1 MDIPPRCEFR
11 PPVVACHILDLS
23 PRILTAHKPPPQLA
37 TRFLQSTYYG
47 ITIRAGSPRPQPGQP
62 RFAEHYRR
70 IYILVVCAY
79 LLFTIYEAD
88 WELQRSGGDFYSV
101 LGVAPDAAVRDIKKR
116 YRQLSALMHPD
127 KKGSG
132 ALYDPEAYV
141 RVQVAHETLSDEARR
156 FAYDRLG
163 PDVLRW
169 RECTVP
175 RDYVMRGAR
184 DVLGYYGVGALAVYA
199 LPKLGYFQQGMYWR
213 WAALASLLVFELHTI
228 TRPSHPWFLSGVV
241 NPLLTRALNPV
252 FSFWAPALVH
262 PAYLPF
268 QAVALARKLSIT
280 LIIALNQVVP
290 YLTADTRGGR
300 VQLQRRGTEEARARQ
315 SLDELE
321 KMVHSVDENATRA
334 VKMELAPFA
343 GDPRLLDV
351 LRDKMRRWLVDNT
364 VRNEPMTRDALQR
377 TIARRRQDAPAGAQG
392 NGLRV
397 RRPLQATVEDET

>member
-1 MDIPPRCEFR
+1 MDLPPRCEFTR
-11 PPVVACHILDLS
+11 PLS
-23 PRILTAHKPPPQLA
+23 ATFSSTSPEEVLTAHASQLA
-37 TRFLQSTYYG
+37 TRFIQSTYYS
-47 ITIRAGSPRPQPGQP
+47 ITIRAGSPRPHLGQP

-101 LGVAPDAAVRDIKKR
+101 LGVAPDAGVRDIKKR
-116 YRQLSALMHPD
+116 YRQLSAVMHPD
-127 KKGSG
+127 KGG
-132 ALYDPEAYV
+132 ALYDAETYI
-141 RVQVAHETLSDEARR
+141 RVQTAHETLSDEVKR

-163 PDVLRW
+163 PEMLRW
-169 RECTVP
+169 RECTVA
-175 RDYVMRGAR
+175 RDFVMRGAK
-184 DVLGYYGVGALAVYA
+184 DVLGYYGVGALAIYA

-213 WAALASLLVFELHTI
+213 WVAFASLLVFELHTI
-228 TRPSHPWFLSGVV
+228 TRPSHPWFLTGLV

-252 FSFWAPALVH
+252 LSFWAPALVH

-280 LIIALNQVVP
+280 LTIALNQVVP

-343 GDPRLLDV
+343 GDQRLLDS

-392 NGLRV
+392 SGARA

>member
-1 MDIPPRCEFR
+1 MDLPPRCEFAR
-11 PPVVACHILDLS
+11 PLS
-23 PRILTAHKPPPQLA
+23 ATLSSTFQSTDRSYASQLA

-116 YRQLSALMHPD
+116 YRQLSAIMHPD
-127 KKGSG
+127 KGG
-132 ALYDPEAYV
+132 AYNAETYI
-141 RVQVAHETLSDEARR
+141 RVQTAHETLSDEVRR
-156 FAYDRLG
+156 FAYDRFG
-163 PDVLRW
+163 PEMLRW
-169 RECTVP
+169 RECTVA
-175 RDYVMRGAR
+175 RDFVMRGAR
-184 DVLGYYGVGALAVYA
+184 DVAGYYGVGALAIYA

-213 WAALASLLVFELHTI
+213 WVAFASLFVFELHTI
-228 TRPSHPWFLSGVV
+228 TRPTHPWFLTGLL
-241 NPLLTRALNPV
+241 NPFLTRAVNPIL
-252 FSFWAPALVH
+252 SFWAPNHVH

-280 LIIALNQVVP
+280 LTIALNQVVP

-321 KMVHSVDENATRA
+321 KMVHSIDENATRA

-343 GDPRLLDV
+343 GDPNLLHS
-351 LRDKMRRWLVDNT
+351 LREKMRRWLVDNT

-392 NGLRV
+392 TGVRA

>member
-1 MDIPPRCEFR
+1 MSGF
-11 PPVVACHILDLS
+11 LS
-23 PRILTAHKPPPQLA
+23 LMGWTFLPDLA

-47 ITIRAGSPRPQPGQP
+47 ITLRAGSPRPQPGQP

-70 IYILVVCAY
+70 IYIFVVCAY

-101 LGVAPDAAVRDIKKR
+101 LGVAPDANVRDIKRR
-116 YRQLSALMHPD
+116 YRQLSAVMHPD
-127 KKGSG
+127 KGG
-132 ALYDPEAYV
+132 PYDAETYI
-141 RVQVAHETLSDEARR
+141 RVQTAHETLSDDVRR
-156 FAYDRLG
+156 FAYDRFG
-163 PDVLRW
+163 PEMLRW
-169 RECTVP
+169 RECTVV
-175 RDYVMRGAR
+175 RDFVMRGAK
-184 DVLGYYGVGALAVYA
+184 DVLGYYGIGALAIYA

-213 WAALASLLVFELHTI
+213 WAALASLLVFELHAI
-228 TRPSHPWFLSGVV
+228 TRPAHPWFLTALV
-241 NPLLTRALNPV
+241 NPLITRALNPV

-268 QAVALARKLSIT
+268 QAVALSRKLSIT
-280 LIIALNQVVP
+280 LTIALNQVVP

-300 VQLQRRGTEEARARQ
+300 VQLQRRGTDEARVRQ

-321 KMVHSVDENATRA
+321 RMVHSVDENATRA

-343 GDPRLLDV
+343 GDPRVLES

-392 NGLRV
+392 NGV
-397 RRPLQATVEDET
+397 RIRKPLQATVEDDA

>member
-1 MDIPPRCEFR
+1 M
-11 PPVVACHILDLS
+11 
-23 PRILTAHKPPPQLA
+23 
-37 TRFLQSTYYG
+37 
-47 ITIRAGSPRPQPGQP
+47 
-62 RFAEHYRR
+62 
-70 IYILVVCAY
+70 CAY

-101 LGVAPDAAVRDIKKR
+101 LGVPPDAAVRDIKKR

-127 KKGSG
+127 KMGGG
-132 ALYDPEAYV
+132 ASYDPAAYV
-141 RVQVAHETLSDEARR
+141 RVQVAHETLSDDARR

-228 TRPSHPWFLSGVV
+228 TRPAHPWFLSGLV
-241 NPLLTRALNPV
+241 NPLVTRALNPV
-252 FSFWAPALVH
+252 LSFWAPSLVH

-280 LIIALNQVVP
+280 LTIALNQVVP

-300 VQLQRRGTEEARARQ
+300 VQLQRRGTDEARARQ

-343 GDPRLLDV
+343 GDPRLLDG

>member
-1 MDIPPRCEFR
+1 M
-11 PPVVACHILDLS
+11 
-23 PRILTAHKPPPQLA
+23 
-37 TRFLQSTYYG
+37 
-47 ITIRAGSPRPQPGQP
+47 TIRAGSPRPQPGQQ

-116 YRQLSALMHPD
+116 YRQLSAVMHPD
-127 KKGSG
+127 KLKGPG
-132 ALYDPEAYV
+132 AAAYDADMYV
-141 RVQVAHETLSDEARR
+141 RVQMAHETLSDETRR
-156 FAYDRLG
+156 FAYDRFG
-163 PDVLRW
+163 PEMLRW
-169 RECTVP
+169 RECSVP
-175 RDYVMRGAR
+175 RDFVMRGAK
-184 DVLGYYGVGALAVYA
+184 DVLGYYGVGALAIYA

-213 WAALASLLVFELHTI
+213 WVAFASLLVFELHTI
-228 TRPSHPWFLSGVV
+228 TRPSHPWFLTALL
-241 NPLLTRALNPV
+241 NPLITRGLNPV
-252 FSFWAPALVH
+252 LSFWAPSLVH

-280 LIIALNQVVP
+280 LTIALNQVVP

-300 VQLQRRGTEEARARQ
+300 VQLARRGTEEARAKQ

-343 GDPRLLDV
+343 GDPRLLEN

-392 NGLRV
+392 TGVRA
-397 RRPLQATVEDET
+397 RRPLQATVEDEM